1 MLTSF
6 LKKVYIDS
14 DVSSKIFS
22 LVYGMDF
29 EELNSLNLFLYNIK
43 SKFMEW
49 NNKEFK
55 RLN

>member
-29 EELNSLNLFLYNIK
+29 EELNSLNLFRYYIK